1 MNESEVKRI
10 AIEDFCER
18 YLEEKQTYPT
28 VREIQAGVEGVNSTS
43 TCHKYFKA
51 WREQRE
57 FKAVERV
64 RMIPISDAVAQA
76 IQENIDRI
84 VSERVGIY
92 ESMSLEHSR
101 HIDSLTADLIDAE
114 DRAAA
119 LQKAV
124 ETTFEEKAELEIRLR
139 LAMEK
144 DDSKQV
150 ELKQQLLELNEKL
163 SKERDEFYTLKINSA
178 VTDVEMKNL
187 REKQVEQKE
196 LIQLQK
202 DEIEQ
207 LKAELG
213 EYKNR
218 AHK

>member
-1 MNESEVKRI
+1 MNESEAKCN

-64 RMIPISDAVAQA
+64 RMIPISDTVAQA
-76 IQENIDRI
+76 IQENIDLI

-92 ESMSLEHSR
+92 ESMRQEHSR
-101 HIDSLTADLIDAE
+101 HIDSLTADLKDAE
-114 DRAAA
+114 DRAVA
-119 LQKAV
+119 LQKTV
-124 ETTFEEKAELEIRLR
+124 ETAFEEKAELEIRLR

-144 DDSKQV
+144 DNSEHV
-150 ELKQQLLELNEKL
+150 NLKQQLLELNQQL
-163 SKERDEFYTLKINSA
+163 SKERDEFYTLKIHSA
-178 VTDVEMKNL
+178 VTDVELKNL
-187 REKQVEQKE
+187 REKQAEQKD
-196 LIQLQK
+196 LILLQK

-213 EYKNR
+213 KRKNR
-218 AHK
+218 VDA